1 SLTAQHFHVAEVVA
15 DKAYASYKNFDAIA
29 KIGATPFIPLKS
41 NHTASRGG
49 LWSKAYHYYHFHRDS
64 FLEHYHKRS
73 NVETT
78 FHMIKSKFLDHVF
91 SKSEIAMRNEVYCK
105 ILCHNICCLIQSIY
119 ELGIEPDFLPE
130 REDA

>member
-1 SLTAQHFHVAEVVA
+1 
-15 DKAYASYKNFDAIA
+15 
-29 KIGATPFIPLKS
+29 
-41 NHTASRGG
+41 
-49 LWSKAYHYYHFHRDS
+49 
-64 FLEHYHKRS
+64 
-73 NVETT
+73 
-78 FHMIKSKFLDHVF
+78 MIKSKFLDHVF